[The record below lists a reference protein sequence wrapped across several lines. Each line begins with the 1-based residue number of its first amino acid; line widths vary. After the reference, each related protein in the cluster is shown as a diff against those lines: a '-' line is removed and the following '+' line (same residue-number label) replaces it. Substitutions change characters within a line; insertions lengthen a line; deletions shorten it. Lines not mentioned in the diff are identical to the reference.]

1 MPAPKRHYEPTMSA
15 ISGRVSVSC
24 ARIEKPCVVT
34 VPREVAQAFVKLHHS
49 TQPYINPRGLL
60 YTLGVMYGGKLVA
73 VMTANTPTARFRNRG
88 AASMLVAKAIDL
100 LPQTGRGGTP
110 GCLLITYSLIDQAGT
125 TYAALVDKG
134 LRPVEYVE
142 GQRPTGARRAAGA
155 AALQTT
161 PKIRWEAGP
170 AAMAPDWS
178 LLRGKLPPDKLEARA
193 ARLVEFVVARA
204 QRAILLDARRGL
216 IPRRIR
222 TLRGLSAYVDQNTYL
237 LNRGGN
243 LDREVVAL
251 GRLDGLQ
258 PMLDFLNTAQIRVD
272 DWLRGGA
279 LAQAR

>member
-1 MPAPKRHYEPTMSA
+1 MAA
-15 ISGRVSVSC
+15 VGGRVSHECS
-24 ARIEKPCVVT
+24 RGEKPCVVT

-60 YTLGVMYGGKLVA
+60 YTLGVMAGGKLVA
-73 VMTANTPTARFRNRG
+73 VMTTNTPTARFRNRGCDPSQIVDVSRVASDGSVIG

-110 GCLLITYSLIDQAGT
+110 GCLLITYSLIEQAGT

-142 GQRPTGARRAAGA
+142 GQSPTGARRAAGA

-178 LLRGKLPPDKLEARA
+178 LLRGKLPPERLTAMA
-193 ARLVEFVVARA
+193 ARLAEF
-204 QRAILLDARRGL
+204 D
-216 IPRRIR
+216 RRIVD
-222 TLRGLSAYVDQNTYL
+222 RG
-237 LNRGGN
+237 R
-243 LDREVVAL
+243 R
-251 GRLDGLQ
+251 
-258 PMLDFLNTAQIRVD
+258 
-272 DWLRGGA
+272 
-279 LAQAR
+279 AR